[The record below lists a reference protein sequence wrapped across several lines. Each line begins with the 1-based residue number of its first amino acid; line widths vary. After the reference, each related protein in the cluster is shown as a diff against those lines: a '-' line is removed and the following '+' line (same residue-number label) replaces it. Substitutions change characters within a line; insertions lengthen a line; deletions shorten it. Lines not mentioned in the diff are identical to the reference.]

1 MVLKISNIKDD
12 MLGVITTEFIQSK
25 TLIRVFNPQYSDVRD
40 KYTIQIGD
48 KHMMDE
54 IGQYLNHDCN
64 PNSEIKDNKGVPC
77 LYAIKDID
85 ANDEITFNY
94 NTTEEVLSN
103 PFYCDCHNKLI
114 KGVPHE

>member
-1 MVLKISNIKDD
+1 MTLKISNIKGD
-12 MLGVITTEFIQSK
+12 MLGVITEESILSE
-25 TLIRVFNPQYSDVRD
+25 TLIRVFNPQYSGARD

-54 IGQYLNHDCN
+54 IGQYLNHNCN

-77 LYAIKDID
+77 LYAIKDIN

-94 NTTEEVLSN
+94 NTTEEVLAN